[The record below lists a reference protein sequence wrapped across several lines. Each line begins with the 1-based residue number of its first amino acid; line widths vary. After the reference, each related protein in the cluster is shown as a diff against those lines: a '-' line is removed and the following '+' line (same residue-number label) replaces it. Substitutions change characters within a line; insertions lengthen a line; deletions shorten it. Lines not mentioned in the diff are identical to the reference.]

1 MYPARFWKRQER
13 MKITPGI
20 RDAGL
25 ISVVPGEK
33 SGLVR
38 IQQMVGSDDNPKL
51 IEAVILRQYKIVKSG
66 NETICLYDLQED
78 PDEEYDLSMTR
89 EGLLKKLMKQIEE
102 SGGFLRKK

>member
-1 MYPARFWKRQER
+1 
-13 MKITPGI
+13 
-20 RDAGL
+20 
-25 ISVVPGEK
+25 
-33 SGLVR
+33 
-38 IQQMVGSDDNPKL
+38 MVGSDDNPKL